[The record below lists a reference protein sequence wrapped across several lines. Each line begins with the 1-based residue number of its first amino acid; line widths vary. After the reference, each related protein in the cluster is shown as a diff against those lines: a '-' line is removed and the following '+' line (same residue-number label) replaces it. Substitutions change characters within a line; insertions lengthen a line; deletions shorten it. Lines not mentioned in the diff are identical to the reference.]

1 MTSTVD
7 APQPDLA
14 AVKQRQ
20 QQAWAS
26 GDFAVVAA
34 RIVLVAEQLCDTA
47 DLRAGWHVLDVA
59 TGSGNAAIAAA
70 RHGCTAVGV
79 DYVPGLLERGRARA
93 SAEGL
98 DVQLLLGDAEA
109 LPFPESYFDA
119 VTSVFGSMFA
129 PDHRQAAAEILR
141 VCRPGGTIALAS
153 WTPEGF
159 IGELFRTVAKH
170 VPPPAGVQSPM
181 LWGTEAHLRELFG
194 DGIASLEVNER
205 TFSFRFTSPEEF
217 VDFFR
222 QWYGP
227 TLKAFAA
234 LEGDARDALQDDLV
248 ALATRS
254 DRLRCD
260 GAIAIPA
267 AYTEAV
273 AIKR

>member
-1 MTSTVD
+1 MTTTET
-7 APQPDLA
+7 PKPDLA

-20 QQAWAS
+20 QLAWAS
-26 GDFAVVAA
+26 GDFAVVAS
-34 RIVLVAEQLCDTA
+34 RIVIVAEQLCDTA
-47 DLRAGWHVLDVA
+47 DIRAGWHVLDVA

-70 RHGCTAVGV
+70 RHGATAVGV

-93 SAEGL
+93 AAEGL
-98 DVQLLLGDAEA
+98 DVQLLQGDAEA

-129 PDHRQAAAEILR
+129 PDHARAAAEILR
-141 VCRPGGTIALAS
+141 VTRPGGTIALAS

-194 DGIASLEVNER
+194 DGIASLEVKER
-205 TFSFRFTSPEEF
+205 TFSFRFTSAEEF

-222 QWYGP
+222 EWYGP
-227 TLKAFAA
+227 TLKAFDA
-234 LEGDARDALQDDLV
+234 LEGEARDALYDDLL
-248 ALATRS
+248 ALAQRS

-267 AYTEAV
+267 TYTEAV